1 MTNDL
6 MTKPTKLTNDPKF
19 EVSVLFEQNYSTRAH
34 IVVNQGGTSS
44 GKTYAIEQVL
54 FCLAC
59 QSPKLVITIVG
70 QDIPNLK
77 AGALRDA
84 LNIYNNSDRLKAMVK
99 NYNKTDRIFEF
110 HNGTI
115 MEFKSYTDAQDAK
128 SGKRDYLFINEANG
142 ISYAIYNELALRTRK
157 RIFIDYN
164 PNNSFWVHEQL
175 IGRNGVQ
182 LIVSD
187 HRHNPF
193 LDQRMRDKIEL
204 LKDVDMELWKVY
216 ARGLTGK
223 ITGLIFNNWYICNE
237 IPESATLIA
246 TGLDFGFTND
256 QTGCLQVY
264 KQNGELWVHELF
276 YETGLT
282 NTDISAKLKATE
294 VSRKTEI
301 IADSAEPKSIEELK
315 RLGWWVSG
323 AKKGND
329 SIKNSIDI
337 LKRYKIN
344 VTRASINLRNELG
357 RYKWRVDNSGKTVN
371 EPVDRWNHLID
382 PLRYVA
388 LNKLKVNNDTKLRSR
403 MPFVIQRPFAGNSV
417 FDELTGPYGLA

>member
-1 MTNDL
+1 MLET
-6 MTKPTKLTNDPKF
+6 
-19 EVSVLFEQNYSTRAH
+19 SILFKQNYTATAH

-59 QSPKLVITIVG
+59 KNAKQVITVVG

-84 LNIYNNSDRLKAMVK
+84 LGIYAGSAQLMEMVK
-99 NYNKTDRIFEF
+99 GYNKSDRIFEF

-115 MEFKSYTDAQDAK
+115 IEFKSYDNAQDAK
-128 SGKRDYLFINEANG
+128 SGKRDYLFVNEANG
-142 ISYAIYNELALRTRK
+142 ISWDIYNELALRTRE

-164 PNNSFWVHEQL
+164 PNANFWVHDNL
-175 IGRNGVQ
+175 IGKPGVQ
-182 LIVSD
+182 LIISD

-193 LDQRMRDKIEL
+193 LKQAMRDKIEA
-204 LKDVDMELWKVY
+204 LKKIDVEQWKVY

-223 ITGLIFNNWYICNE
+223 ITGLVFNNWHICE
-237 IPESATLIA
+237 QVPVDAKPIA

-256 QTGCLQVY
+256 ETGCLQVY
-264 KQNGELWVHELF
+264 TQNGELWVDELF

-282 NTDISAKLKATE
+282 NTDISVKLADAGVNKN
-294 VSRKTEI
+294 TEI

-315 RLGWWVSG
+315 RLGWNVKG
-323 AKKGND
+323 ANKGAD
-329 SIKNSIDI
+329 SVKHSIDI
-337 LKRYKIN
+337 LRRYKIN
-344 VTRASINLRNELG
+344 ITRRSVNLRKELG
-357 RYKWRVDNSGKTVN
+357 RYKWRVDQSGKTIN
-371 EPVDRWNHLID
+371 EPIDAWNHLID

-388 LNKLKVNNDTKLRSR
+388 LNKLKTNTSGTFRSR
-403 MPFVIQRPFAGNSV
+403 LPKMDNNQQQPPHLNLIT
-417 FDELTGPYGLA
+417 L